1 MISINPNINFTKKN
15 KYALV
20 FSIILV
26 LVSAISIFSNGLNL
40 GIDFTKGTRFDFETN
55 NNLTEIKNAINK
67 TQILKDAKTNGVKQ
81 IKAEFIPTQKNK
93 PAETF
98 LSDYGF
104 MKQDEFWVY
113 NLDNNIKTPKHL
125 KVEVE

>member
-26 LVSAISIFSNGLNL
+26 LLSTISIFSNGLNL

-55 NNLTEIKNAINK
+55 N
-67 TQILKDAKTNGVKQ
+67 
-81 IKAEFIPTQKNK
+81 
-93 PAETF
+93 
-98 LSDYGF
+98 S
-104 MKQDEFWVY
+104 
-113 NLDNNIKTPKHL
+113 
-125 KVEVE
+125 